1 MQLRRFFYL
10 ILSKYTVN
18 TLYTLITIKILNLNL
33 LIYSIIV
40 VEKMAALSNQK
51 VSRFLIL
58 VLIILYGK
66 DRETDVCDY

>member
-1 MQLRRFFYL
+1 
-10 ILSKYTVN
+10 
-18 TLYTLITIKILNLNL
+18 
-33 LIYSIIV
+33 
-40 VEKMAALSNQK
+40 MAALSNQK